1 MKKSMTV
8 LSVVI
13 LMVCFAFLMLAGCDD
28 DYHGGREFRT
38 RRNNW
43 EVHRVQDRS
52 DYRQRDSH
60 RGSRR
65 RGRG

>member
-1 MKKSMTV
+1 MKKSMTM
-8 LSVVI
+8 LKVVI
-13 LMVCFAFLMLAGCDD
+13 LMVGFAFLMLAGCD

-60 RGSRR
+60 RGSPR